1 MKNMNI
7 RETVGWARNQFE
19 EFCLDNPE
27 GNAEILL
34 EYVLGKKRS
43 ELYLLDEEISKES
56 LNLFKI
62 YVKKRCMNMPV
73 AYITGETEF
82 MSLPFSVNEKVFIPR
97 PETEVL
103 VEVALEKLQRGDNVI
118 DMGTGCGNIAV
129 AVAKHSSCQVCACD
143 ISQEA
148 IEIARRNAMQ
158 NGVPRLISFLKGDM
172 FAPLSMS
179 RKFDLVLSN
188 PPYIRHGEIQSLPEE
203 VRNFEPH
210 IALDGGEDGLK
221 FYSYLSR
228 DAKFFLKRG
237 GYLIAEVGFDQ
248 AEPVH
253 RIFRKHFKSV
263 DIARDYAGIKRIL
276 IAQKQ

>member
-1 MKNMNI
+1 MNI
-7 RETVGWARNQFE
+7 RETLGWAKTQFE

-43 ELYLLDEEISKES
+43 ELYLLDEEISKGS
-56 LNLFKI
+56 LKLFKI

-82 MSLPFSVNEKVFIPR
+82 MSLTFSVNEKVFIPR
-97 PETEVL
+97 PETEIL
-103 VEVALEKLQRGDNVI
+103 VEIALEKLQEGGNVI
-118 DMGTGCGNIAV
+118 DMGTGCGSIAV

-143 ISQEA
+143 ISGEA

-158 NGVPRLISFLKGDM
+158 NGVPGLISFLKGDM
-172 FAPLSMS
+172 FAPLSMN

-210 IALDGGEDGLK
+210 IAIDGGEDGLE

-237 GYLIAEVGFDQ
+237 GYAIVEVGFDQ
-248 AEPVH
+248 AEPVY
-253 RIFRKHFKSV
+253 RIFTKHFKSV
-263 DIARDYAGIKRIL
+263 DIVRDYAGIKRIL
-276 IAQKQ
+276 IAQKR

>member
-1 MKNMNI
+1 MNI
-7 RETVGWARNQFE
+7 RETLGWARTQFE

-43 ELYLLDEEISKES
+43 ELYLLDEEISKGS
-56 LNLFKI
+56 LKLFKI

-82 MSLPFSVNEKVFIPR
+82 MSLTFSVNEKVFIPR
-97 PETEVL
+97 PETEIL
-103 VEVALEKLQRGDNVI
+103 VEIALEKLQEGGNVI
-118 DMGTGCGNIAV
+118 DMGTGCGSIAV

-143 ISQEA
+143 ISGEA

-158 NGVPRLISFLKGDM
+158 NGVPGLISFLKGDM
-172 FAPLSMS
+172 FAPLSMN

-210 IALDGGEDGLK
+210 IAIDGGEDGLE

-237 GYLIAEVGFDQ
+237 GYAIVEVGFDQ
-248 AEPVH
+248 AEPVY
-253 RIFRKHFKSV
+253 RIFTKHFKSV
-263 DIARDYAGIKRIL
+263 DIVRDYAGIKRIL
-276 IAQKQ
+276 IAQKR